1 MKLQESINRSLQM
14 MGVLNEDKK
23 SDIAYRMINEM
34 GLYDAIRYYGG
45 YERLKQ
51 NLDVEITKDV
61 KIGFIKEMIKKI
73 CNNINEDEE
82 DGFWCID
89 INKEPLVYDKLQST
103 SYSPNVYD
111 EEEDTIAQIEIFK
124 PYFAGVYVY
133 KDGWESGGFLAYYED
148 MSDNMLDKIVEFMVD

>member
-23 SDIAYRMINEM
+23 SNIAYTMINEM

-73 CNNINEDEE
+73 CNDIDEDEE
-82 DGFWCID
+82 DGFWVDD
-89 INKEPLVYDKLQST
+89 INKDPLKYDT
-103 SYSPNVYD
+103 EGD
-111 EEEDTIAQIEIFK
+111 IFHQIEIFK
-124 PYFAGVYVY
+124 PYYAGVYSY
-133 KDGWESGGFLAYYED
+133 EKTDDGVRDSSFGGFLAYYED